1 MYYVPFVLIAILYI
15 IIYVKLKSQKIHC
28 EQSVNAG
35 QQRQQRERNVL
46 KLSIAIVLPA
56 SRYIIF
62 VTCLVRI
69 GHMVLRLPILY
80 NCCPFHGPCKLCHK
94 SLHLFYFQ

>member
-15 IIYVKLKSQKIHC
+15 IIYVKLKSQKIQRWTTTPAKGAECVEAVHC
-28 EQSVNAG
+28 YCVRVCSMLA
-35 QQRQQRERNVL
+35 
-46 KLSIAIVLPA
+46 A
-56 SRYIIF
+56 SRYIF